1 MIHSQTKKVNFIF
14 NLPLRELFPLLCL
27 MTIWSSLVNSLAF
40 HHCNVTEKWRFNC
53 SNPIGRFSHL
63 INYADKHTSWDSM
76 KKQISVHNIQLIYRM
91 CQKDLCME
99 IKLLFLSTRF
109 YAPGNLKYFSFFRT
123 GCIKKPANTIICI
136 FLLLTRFQC
145 LCYLF
150 CSWDL
155 KIILIINHVVV
166 DRN

>member
-1 MIHSQTKKVNFIF
+1 MIHSPTKKVNFIF
-14 NLPLRELFPLLCL
+14 NLPLRELFPLLWL

-63 INYADKHTSWDSM
+63 VNYADIRTSWDSM
-76 KKQISVHNIQLIYRM
+76 KKTNIRSEYTINLQDVSKRPLHRNQAIVF
-91 CQKDLCME
+91 KHKILCSWE
-99 IKLLFLSTRF
+99 FK
-109 YAPGNLKYFSFFRT
+109 SFCRT
-123 GCIKKPANTIICI
+123 GCIKKPANTLICI

-150 CSWDL
+150 CSWDF
-155 KIILIINHVVV
+155 KIHS
-166 DRN
+166 DY